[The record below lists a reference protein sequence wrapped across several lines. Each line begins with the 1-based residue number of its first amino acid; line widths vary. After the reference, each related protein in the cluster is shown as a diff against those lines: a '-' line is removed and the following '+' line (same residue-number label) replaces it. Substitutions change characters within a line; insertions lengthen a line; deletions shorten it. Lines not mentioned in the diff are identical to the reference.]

1 MDFIDKIRDLA
12 ARVPRQLEFCTTEE
26 ATKNALIMP
35 FINTLGYDVFNPREV
50 VPEFTAVGLRKGR
63 RLIMLFSKMVN
74 QS

>member
-12 ARVPRQLEFCTTEE
+12 TRVPRQLDYCTTEE

-50 VPEFTAVGLRKGR
+50 VPEFTADFGTKIR
-63 RLIMLFSKMVN
+63 RES
-74 QS
+74 